1 MKRRYNNTILSVI
14 FLFLYACIPVE
25 KIPDVSVVKVDSE
38 NELLSKAERLFQQ
51 NSYSE
56 ALKLY
61 DEYIS
66 RYPRGTSA
74 PDVLMKEGIIY
85 TSTGK
90 HRIARNVYKY
100 LITHYP
106 DSPQATDARIEILG
120 TFYNEGQYKEVVG
133 QADEVVKYVKSD
145 PQISR
150 LYSLLGDAYLA
161 VGSAVNAVYFYS
173 KANERGG
180 VPKLGLGNEGKLGL
194 GNEGKLGLGN
204 EGKLPER
211 NTIEKKIKDTI
222 GKLSSEDMKLL
233 LDRVEDRQTRGE
245 LMYCLGNAW
254 LKENR
259 REDAFRILSEFI
271 EKFPD
276 HENVS
281 QVKQNLSEFQKI
293 SEYNRYT
300 LGCLLP
306 LTGSYHI
313 YGKNA
318 LRGIELALSEAMDS
332 VQNPGQPAVNIIVKD
347 SASDP
352 NQAVRAIGELANEKV
367 AAVIGPIITA
377 EVAGKEAQQN
387 GIPIVTLTQ
396 KEKITDIGDYVFRN
410 FLTPKMQM
418 EAIVSYAIKTL
429 GMHSF
434 AILYPNEKY
443 GETFMRL
450 FCEEVASLGGSITGA
465 EYYNPNDTDFRG
477 PLRKIANSP
486 AFDALFIPD
495 APNKAGLII
504 PQLALYNLSGVQL
517 FGTNLW
523 HSDELDRMAHKLVQ
537 GAVFP
542 DVFFAESSET
552 GVQFFVRNFQKTFG
566 EKPGFI
572 EAVAYDTATMLFQM
586 VRRPDIRDRS
596 SLKNELMRMR
606 DFRGVTGLTSFDTSG
621 EAHKRLYLFRIRD
634 RGFEELSY

>member
-1 MKRRYNNTILSVI
+1 VI

-25 KIPDVSVVKVDSE
+25 KIPDVSVVKADSE

-66 RYPRGTSA
+66 KYPRGASA

-100 LITHYP
+100 LIAHYP
-106 DSPQATDARIEILG
+106 DSLQVPDARIEILG
-120 TFYNEGQYKEVVG
+120 TFYNEGQYKEVIG
-133 QADEVVKYVKSD
+133 QADEVVKYIRSD

-161 VGSAVNAVYFYS
+161 VGSPVNSVYFYS
-173 KANERGG
+173 KANERS
-180 VPKLGLGNEGKLGL
+180 
-194 GNEGKLGLGN
+194 
-204 EGKLPER
+204 KLPER
-211 NTIEKKIKDTI
+211 NTVGKKIKDTI

-233 LDRVEDRQTRGE
+233 LDRVEDNQTRGE

-271 EKFPD
+271 GKFPD

-281 QVKQNLSEFQKI
+281 QVKQSLSEFQKI
-293 SEYNRYT
+293 SEYNRCT
-300 LGCLLP
+300 VGCLLP
-306 LTGSYHI
+306 LTGSYKI
-313 YGKNA
+313 YGNKA

-410 FLTPKMQM
+410 FLTPKMQV
-418 EAIVSYAIKTL
+418 EAIVLYAVKTL

-450 FCEEVASLGGSITGA
+450 FCEEVASLGGTIAGA

-477 PLRKIANSP
+477 PIRKIANSP

-504 PQLALYNLSGVQL
+504 PQLALSNISGVQL

-523 HSDELDRMAHKLVQ
+523 HSEELDRMAHKLVQ
-537 GAVFP
+537 GAVFT
-542 DVFFAESSET
+542 DVFFAESSSPE
-552 GVQFFVRNFQKTFG
+552 VQLFVRNFQKTFG
-566 EKPGFI
+566 ERPGFI

-596 SLKNELMRMR
+596 SLKNELMRVR
-606 DFRGVTGLTSFDTSG
+606 DFRGVTGLTSFDSSG
-621 EAHKRLYLFRIRD
+621 ESHKRLYLLRIRG

>member
-1 MKRRYNNTILSVI
+1 VI
-14 FLFLYACIPVE
+14 FLFLYACIPAE

-38 NELLSKAERLFQQ
+38 TELLSKAERLFQQ

-66 RYPRGTSA
+66 RYPRGASA

-100 LITHYP
+100 LIAHYP
-106 DSPQATDARIEILG
+106 DSLQAPDARIEILG
-120 TFYNEGQYKEVVG
+120 TFYNEGQYKEVIG

-161 VGSAVNAVYFYS
+161 VGSPINSVYFYS
-173 KANERGG
+173 KANERGD

-194 GNEGKLGLGN
+194 GNEGIR
-204 EGKLPER
+204 ESVW
-211 NTIEKKIKDTI
+211 KKIKDNI
-222 GKLSSEDMKLL
+222 GKLSSGDMKLL

-276 HENVS
+276 HENIS
-281 QVKQNLSEFQKI
+281 QVKQNLSEFRKI
-293 SEYNRYT
+293 SEYSRYT
-300 LGCLLP
+300 VGCLLP
-306 LTGSYHI
+306 LTGSYKI
-313 YGKNA
+313 YGNKA

-352 NQAVRAIGELANEKV
+352 DQAVRAIGELANEKV

-396 KEKITDIGDYVFRN
+396 KEKIADIGDYVFRN
-410 FLTPKMQM
+410 FLTPKMQV
-418 EAIVSYAIKTL
+418 EAIVSYAVKTL

-450 FCEEVASLGGSITGA
+450 FCEEVASLGGSIAGA
-465 EYYNPNDTDFRG
+465 EFYNPNDTDFRG

-504 PQLALYNLSGVQL
+504 PQLSLYNISGVQL

-523 HSDELDRMAHKLVQ
+523 HSDELARMAHKLVH

-542 DVFFAESSET
+542 DVFFAESSSPE
-552 GVQFFVRNFQKTFG
+552 VQLFVRNFQKTFG
-566 EKPGFI
+566 ETPGFI
-572 EAVAYDTATMLFQM
+572 EAVAYDTAVMLFQM

-596 SLKNELMRMR
+596 ELKNELMRVR
-606 DFRGVTGLTSFDTSG
+606 DFRGVTGLTSFDSSG
-621 EAHKRLYLFRIRD
+621 EAHKRLNLLRIRG